1 MQTYETILA
10 RRSVRRFTKRPIG
23 DEIINRLLSCAMAGP
38 SACNYRPWAFYV
50 VKNAEKREAL
60 RHVSRFSNL
69 DSTLNIVV
77 AGDLSRSITRA
88 DNDFWIQDCAAATEN
103 ILLAATDAGLGAC
116 WCGLYPMAAAVTKV
130 RAALDLPETI
140 VPMALIHLGY
150 PAEAP
155 EPRTQYDAERVYI
168 IE

>member
-1 MQTYETILA
+1 MKEIFD
-10 RRSVRRFTKRPIG
+10 RVSVRKYEDRPVEPEKI
-23 DEIINRLLSCAMAGP
+23 EKLLRAAMAAP
-38 SACNYRPWAFYV
+38 SAGNQQPWAFYV

-77 AGDLSRSITRA
+77 AGDLSRSITCA

-116 WCGLYPMAAAVTKV
+116 WCGLYPMAAAVNKV

-155 EPRTQYDAERVYI
+155 EPRTQYDAERVHI

>member
-10 RRSVRRFTKRPIG
+10 RRSVRRFTDQPIE

-69 DSTLNIVV
+69 ESTLNIIV

-116 WCGLYPMAAAVTKV
+116 WCGLYPMAAAVNKV

-150 PAEAP
+150 PAETP
-155 EPRTQYDAERVYI
+155 EPRTQYDPERVHI